1 MSGST
6 NRSFSRGA
14 PMLTRMWVGKR
25 PPRGRMVTPFRHN
38 APTTI
43 AHRPNAAADAF
54 YDKRAAVDRKICEIK
69 NDLAIDHVPTA
80 NFGANAVDLA
90 LKISARNLLVLYRDR
105 GLGLK
110 MQLRVTT
117 LRGRYLWV
125 ADRIVKHCDR
135 MLLPL
140 AAQSPLH
147 LAPRPCSPSPLKN
160 RQFRVFDSPHAS
172 PTWRGVFGGSASRMD
187 PPWREEGRG

>member
-1 MSGST
+1 M
-6 NRSFSRGA
+6 
-14 PMLTRMWVGKR
+14 
-25 PPRGRMVTPFRHN
+25 TPFRRN
-38 APTTI
+38 APTTN

-54 YDKRAAVDRKICEIK
+54 YNKRAAVDRKICEIK

-117 LRGRYLWV
+117 LRGRYLRV

-172 PTWRGVFGGSASRMD
+172 PAWRGVFGGSASRMD